1 MAAWVCADQPDF
13 SDPTIAI
20 ISTQIEVH
28 HFVTFALPETLASKI
43 ADFAQKT
50 LEFTFYS
57 LYDVYMR
64 SIRDILREE
73 MEECTQIRANEVAIL
88 RFFQTSAGKKRPGSV
103 VLERQEL
110 LMRRS
115 LSSHESTSNTD

>member
-1 MAAWVCADQPDF
+1 MVAWVCADQPDF

-28 HFVTFALPETLASKI
+28 HFVTFPLPRCSPEKI

-57 LYDVYMR
+57 LYDICMS

-88 RFFQTSAGKKRPGSV
+88 KFFQKSAGNKRPGSV
-103 VLERQEL
+103 ELERHKL